1 MHKPPARARGQG
13 ACAGTHMAGDTFPS
27 SRGHPTA
34 LSAAARTPAPHPQPQ
49 WEGAMLISPKLAG
62 FLICLFYAGTSTT
75 ISMVNKVRWQR
86 DPVGVWGR

>member
-1 MHKPPARARGQG
+1 
-13 ACAGTHMAGDTFPS
+13 
-27 SRGHPTA
+27 
-34 LSAAARTPAPHPQPQ
+34 
-49 WEGAMLISPKLAG
+49 MLISPKLAG